1 MNTPESDILLRLL
14 FILHRGWVET
24 RLLASGQNFQQ
35 IFDLADALE
44 IIPPALSHWTEGD
57 LETIRVSLETY
68 SRKYPNST
76 FNYADYLEK
85 LQPPDF

>member
-1 MNTPESDILLRLL
+1 MNKLDPLLLLRLL
-14 FILHRGWVET
+14 FILHRGLVET
-24 RLLASGQNFQQ
+24 RLLSSSQDFQQ

-44 IIPPALSHWTEGD
+44 IIPSALSHWTEGD
-57 LETIRVSLETY
+57 QDVIRASLERY
-68 SRKYPNST
+68 NRKYPNST